1 MLAREYFRSWIFDV
15 QEEQMTDDLTAKEIR
30 ALLKL
35 EPHATCQALAAEYP
49 DVAADLRVWS
59 G

>member
-1 MLAREYFRSWIFDV
+1 MI
-15 QEEQMTDDLTAKEIR
+15 DDLTVEKVC

-35 EPHATCQALAAEYP
+35 ELHATCQALAAEYP